1 MFGCIEMQYLVG
13 PADLVGQSENLA
25 ALDILQYLVGP
36 ADLVGQ
42 SENLAALDIS
52 RGEEAEVVMTHAEEA
67 MTWAQQVAAL
77 QVENAAL
84 RQSVEDHRDALI
96 SVRLAYDDTFT
107 QMRARIADLEAEN
120 ARLKATVAVAAPSF
134 PLNAIK
140 HSA

>member
-1 MFGCIEMQYLVG
+1 MFGCIEM
-13 PADLVGQSENLA
+13 
-25 ALDILQYLVGP
+25 QYLVGP

-67 MTWAQQVAAL
+67 MTWAEQVAARKARDAWRDAFTA
-77 QVENAAL
+77 QVDITNQLNEWNAL
-84 RQSVEDHRDALI
+84 RPKVVTPGMWSDADVFRLRAIIAELED
-96 SVRLAYDDTFT
+96 
-107 QMRARIADLEAEN
+107 EN
-120 ARLKATVAVAAPSF
+120 ARLAAIVDANESYASASVPSF